1 MAELAPTPRTRLKRR
16 RERGTHDR
24 AALEAI
30 LDEGF
35 VCHVGISTGGHPAMI
50 PIAYGR
56 SGDHLFLHG
65 SAGNRVLRAIRDGA
79 EVCLCVTLI
88 DGLVLARSAFHTSL
102 NYRSVIL
109 YGTGE
114 EVTHPDDKL
123 EALRT
128 IFENVVPNRWSQV
141 RPPAPGELKET
152 LVVRVPIVEG
162 SAKTRTGP
170 PLDEETDYQRG
181 CWAGVIPL
189 ALTRQAPIDDP
200 KLEGK

>member
-1 MAELAPTPRTRLKRR
+1 
-16 RERGTHDR
+16 
-24 AALEAI
+24 
-30 LDEGF
+30 
-35 VCHVGISTGGHPAMI
+35 
-50 PIAYGR
+50 
-56 SGDHLFLHG
+56 
-65 SAGNRVLRAIRDGA
+65 
-79 EVCLCVTLI
+79 
-88 DGLVLARSAFHTSL
+88 
-102 NYRSVIL
+102 
-109 YGTGE
+109 
-114 EVTHPDDKL
+114 
-123 EALRT
+123 
-128 IFENVVPNRWSQV
+128 V